1 MLEVLLKYGID
12 EHLVEVILRL
22 YTNMLGQVAGDKY
35 NLKTKMGVRQGY
47 PMSPLFFSLFF
58 DRVVIHVATEVQPR
72 HMLHVGGIPVPPALY
87 ADDVA
92 LLAPIP
98 SSLTK

>member
-1 MLEVLLKYGID
+1 MNIYMAI
-12 EHLVEVILRL
+12 
-22 YTNMLGQVAGDKY
+22 
-35 NLKTKMGVRQGY
+35 GVRQGY
-47 PMSPLFFSLFF
+47 PISPLLFSLFF
-58 DRVVIHVATEVQPR
+58 DRVVKHVETEVQSR
-72 HMLHVGGIPVPPALY
+72 HMLHVGGKPVPADLY

>member
-1 MLEVLLKYGID
+1 
-12 EHLVEVILRL
+12 
-22 YTNMLGQVAGDKY
+22 
-35 NLKTKMGVRQGY
+35 
-47 PMSPLFFSLFF
+47 MSPLLFSLFF
-58 DRVVIHVATEVQPR
+58 DRVVQHVATEVHSW
-72 HMLHVGGIPVPPALY
+72 HMLHIGGIPIPPALY

>member
-1 MLEVLLKYGID
+1 
-12 EHLVEVILRL
+12 
-22 YTNMLGQVAGDKY
+22 
-35 NLKTKMGVRQGY
+35 
-47 PMSPLFFSLFF
+47 MSPLIFSLFF
-58 DRVVIHVATEVQPR
+58 DTVVKHVETEVQSR
-72 HMLHVGGIPVPPALY
+72 HMLHVGGKPVPPALY

>member
-1 MLEVLLKYGID
+1 
-12 EHLVEVILRL
+12 
-22 YTNMLGQVAGDKY
+22 
-35 NLKTKMGVRQGY
+35 
-47 PMSPLFFSLFF
+47 MSPLLFSLFF
-58 DRVVIHVATEVQPR
+58 DRVVQHVTTEVHPR
-72 HMLHVGGIPVPPALY
+72 HMLHIGGTPIPPALY

>member
-1 MLEVLLKYGID
+1 MLEVLLKNGID
-12 EHLVEVILRL
+12 KNLVEVIRRL
-22 YTNMLGQVAGDKY
+22 YTNTLGQVLGDNYYFKS
-35 NLKTKMGVRQGY
+35 TMGVRQGC
-47 PMSPLFFSLFF
+47 PMSPLLFSLFF
-58 DRVVIHVATEVQPR
+58 GRVVQHVTTEVQPR

>member
-1 MLEVLLKYGID
+1 
-12 EHLVEVILRL
+12 
-22 YTNMLGQVAGDKY
+22 
-35 NLKTKMGVRQGY
+35 
-47 PMSPLFFSLFF
+47 MSPLLFSLFF
-58 DRVVIHVATEVQPR
+58 DRVVQHVTMEVHSR
-72 HMLHVGGIPVPPALY
+72 HMLHIGGTPIPPALY